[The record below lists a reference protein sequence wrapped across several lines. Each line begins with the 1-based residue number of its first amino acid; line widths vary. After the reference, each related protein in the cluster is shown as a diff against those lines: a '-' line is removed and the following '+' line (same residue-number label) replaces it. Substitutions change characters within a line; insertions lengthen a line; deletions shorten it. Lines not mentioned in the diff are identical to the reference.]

1 VTGQADQRRV
11 ERRADRF
18 AERAATRIWH
28 EEPAADNP
36 YVAAAA
42 RCHGYEL
49 SQLMQRCSYPQ
60 VLFLLMRGELPDARQ
75 AQLLERLMIGLI
87 NPGPRHPATRAAM
100 NAAIGKTDASHV
112 LPIALTVLGGEHLG
126 AAEVEPS
133 MRFLRKAADRPP
145 QQVAAELMAQ
155 YGDQHGDPDCH
166 LVPGFG
172 RRFGSVDVLAA
183 KIADELV
190 ATAGEGSMLAWGR
203 DFSSQLHEQHMGWLA
218 TGVAAA
224 AFCDLGIMPR
234 AAAGL
239 FQLICA
245 PGLLA
250 HGVELANKPVTA
262 LPWITDENY
271 IVEDGQHG
279 SVG

>member
-1 VTGQADQRRV
+1 VTEPTDQHRV

-18 AERAATRIWH
+18 TERAATRIWH

-36 YVAAAA
+36 YLAVAA

-49 SQLMQRCSYPQ
+49 SQLMQRCSFPQ
-60 VLFLLMRGELPDARQ
+60 VLFLLFRGELPDARQ
-75 AQLLERLMIGLI
+75 TQLLERLMIGLI

-100 NAAIGKTDASHV
+100 NAGVGKTDASHV
-112 LPIALTVLGGEHLG
+112 LPIALMVLGGGHLG

-133 MRFLRKAADRPP
+133 MRFLRKAVDRSP
-145 QQVAAELMAQ
+145 QQVAAELLAQ
-155 YGDQHGDPDCH
+155 YEEQPGDPDRH
-166 LVPGFG
+166 LVAGFG
-172 RRFGSVDVLAA
+172 RRFGSADVLAA
-183 KIADELV
+183 GIADELI
-190 ATAGEGSMLAWGR
+190 ATAGVGTVLAWGR
-203 DFSSQLHEQHMGWLA
+203 DFAAQLREHQMGWLA

-224 AFCDLGIMPR
+224 AFCDLGFMPR

-239 FQLICA
+239 FQLLCA

-262 LPWITDENY
+262 LPWISDDDYVIEDEK
-271 IVEDGQHG
+271 
-279 SVG
+279 